1 MTLEY
6 CIEFANKYPDCA
18 FATCDR
24 HGPHVRYMTLGF
36 ADTSGFYFNT
46 MISKALYRQVVKN
59 PKVEL
64 CFHRDEPIGEGAY
77 LEMLRVHGTVEI
89 LDDPDLFPRFIKK
102 GRYFGVSAEMPRSAL
117 VFFRI
122 KDGEVWIW
130 YDWDELKEEDIPKVK
145 F

>member
-1 MTLEY
+1 
-6 CIEFANKYPDCA
+6 
-18 FATCDR
+18 
-24 HGPHVRYMTLGF
+24 MTLGF
-36 ADTSGFYFNT
+36 ADISGFYFNT
-46 MISKALYRQVVKN
+46 MISKALYRQVVEN

-64 CFHRDEPIGEGAY
+64 CFHRVGDY
-77 LEMLRVHGTVEI
+77 LEMLRVRGTVEI
-89 LDDPDLFPRFIKK
+89 LDDPGLFSRFMKE